1 MHRVVG
7 LQNRINQ
14 LSTQFAAKTEKKTK
28 RHPVLYA
35 VAGFLIAFAL
45 ITSTP
50 LKAITYPITIPFFSA
65 GGMELQVM
73 VWNIV
78 NLVLSAIIGAVLYGV
93 ISKSADKGR
102 ERKNATIDQ
111 SNAQVE
117 ANNQALAQSIEQT
130 KQEIFAVQQRWA
142 AEVAPWYPM
151 DYDNIDTVDFFLTA
165 VRNHRASTVQE
176 MVPAPLPAAQPNS
189 GDGQPLRDRAASAP
203 YGAGAAADSQPAAH
217 RQHAAARQSVHAGAG
232 SQPSPADKRKHRKRQ
247 QQPRL
252 DCQRDGQAVAA
263 RRRTPLHGSWRF
275 SPRSMQR
282 AAYVE

>member
-1 MHRVVG
+1 MGSQGDLLSGVATAHDLMHRVVG

-78 NLVLSAIIGAVLYGV
+78 NLVVSAINGAVLYGV

-102 ERKNATIDQ
+102 ERKNATID
-111 SNAQVE
+111 A
-117 ANNQALAQSIEQT
+117 
-130 KQEIFAVQQRWA
+130 
-142 AEVAPWYPM
+142 
-151 DYDNIDTVDFFLTA
+151 VDFFLTA

-176 MVPAPLPAAQPNS
+176 MVNLYETERHQRRMEQGQQQILNQQRIGNMLQLGNLFMQGQVLSQAQQIN
-189 GDGQPLRDRAASAP
+189 ANTASASSNLDWIANAM
-203 YGAGAAADSQPAAH
+203 G
-217 RQHAAARQSVHAGAG
+217 
-232 SQPSPADKRKHRKRQ
+232 KR
-247 QQPRL
+247 
-252 DCQRDGQAVAA
+252 
-263 RRRTPLHGSWRF
+263 
-275 SPRSMQR
+275 
-282 AAYVE
+282 